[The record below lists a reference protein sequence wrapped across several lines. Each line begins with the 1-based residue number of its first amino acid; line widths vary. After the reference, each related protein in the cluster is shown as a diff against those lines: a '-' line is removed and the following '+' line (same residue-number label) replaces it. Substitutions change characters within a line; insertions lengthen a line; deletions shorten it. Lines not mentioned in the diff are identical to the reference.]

1 MSAKNK
7 IKKKP
12 TARELGSAI
21 IEINDKVNYNT
32 SLLRQFDEILGLYMK
47 MKGDLDNFN
56 EFLKEEMEKRNE
68 SKGNGDIDKQDIPKD
83 SKNEGSGTE
92 GVREEAK

>member
-1 MSAKNK
+1 MAKNN

-21 IEINDKVNYNT
+21 IEINNKVNYNT

-47 MKGDLDNFN
+47 MKGDLGKFD
-56 EFLKEEMEKRNE
+56 EYLKNEMEKRKDE
-68 SKGNGDIDKQDIPKD
+68 SEANGKADKENIPANPE
-83 SKNEGSGTE
+83 NEGSGTE
-92 GVREEAK
+92 GVRVKAE

>member
-56 EFLKEEMEKRNE
+56 EILKEEMEKRNE